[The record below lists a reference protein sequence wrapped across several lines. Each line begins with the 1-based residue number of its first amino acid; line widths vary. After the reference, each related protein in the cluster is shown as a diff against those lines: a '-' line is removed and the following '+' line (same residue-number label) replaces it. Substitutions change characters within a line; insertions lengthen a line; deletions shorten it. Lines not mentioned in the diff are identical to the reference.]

1 MEAVRSNRSHRPGSS
16 LNKVGPS
23 QLMWAHSQIMWAE
36 AKLQSQIIWAQNGDD
51 LGPTAD
57 SLRSL
62 QLMIVTGLYGNCV
75 ATAWYD
81 CGQPRDVAFE
91 KRIKTRNNRAKMVVR

>member
-23 QLMWAHSQIMWAE
+23 QLMWAE

-51 LGPTAD
+51 LVRRP
-57 SLRSL
+57 
-62 QLMIVTGLYGNCV
+62 IVSGRYT
-75 ATAWYD
+75 
-81 CGQPRDVAFE
+81 
-91 KRIKTRNNRAKMVVR
+91 

>member
-1 MEAVRSNRSHRPGSS
+1 MEAVRSNRSHCPGSS

-51 LGPTAD
+51 LQVRRPIVL
-57 SLRSL
+57 SLVLPARL
-62 QLMIVTGLYGNCV
+62 Q
-75 ATAWYD
+75 
-81 CGQPRDVAFE
+81 
-91 KRIKTRNNRAKMVVR
+91 